1 MSDSAQGLG
10 IHAEY
15 MGSSHMGSSG
25 SGALDEFH
33 ESGMSNGSHP
43 EVQDDPS
50 TMNISSVA
58 NVPEF
63 STNGQIESVDDLFN
77 KEEITRV
84 LNSDVAINALLTRL
98 KQSLLICEEFTK
110 FVRKKYIFEEEHTN
124 ELAKQYKHFFSTTP
138 ASNSSLNRI
147 MHEVLSYDGKMSQ
160 VKQSYVKAL
169 QKMYDELT
177 ALLFTMTKL
186 RKSCKENSRRLE
198 KEVTDAIHSAEKAQ
212 ARYNSLCQDWDKLR
226 MTDPSKTKLTL
237 RGSKTTKEQEEE
249 LLRKIDAQDLEY
261 KQKVDHSTS
270 LRNTFITRERPKIVR
285 ELKDMILEMD
295 TALAIQLQKYTIWT
309 ENLILNTGITV
320 SPVDSAKSMKSLAAS
335 VSNERDLY
343 QFLKKYNSSG
353 KNSMLINKN
362 LIPVDYKKHP
372 SMNKQQGG
380 SRNFSGPKKP
390 PKFAVDPS
398 RNSIPKRIL
407 STHNDTPFTSSPSTP
422 SIAKPGAFNDMNST
436 SSNQRYRTSSGSSN
450 TMSPSGYS
458 PVSKEQPLPSLPSN
472 SSNSNNNQSTLVSQN
487 ENSEPHF
494 STLDPGPKAK
504 IVPSLSTA
512 FSVASGDSDRPVS
525 HIQTGTAIPPGVS
538 KNFKSFGVPLEDLIE
553 FENDMVPAIVRQ
565 CIYVIDTYGL
575 DLEGIYRKSANV
587 LDVSKLRDEIDKDPA
602 NISMILPPKNH
613 SDSDI
618 YLVGSLLKA
627 FFAALP
633 DALLLREITSEVKTC
648 VAIEDF
654 TTRKNYMHGL
664 LYKLPDAQYWTLRA
678 LLFHLKRVLQHEA
691 NNRMNLKS
699 LCIIWGPTIIAPN
712 DEDRNDVNFQIKAM
726 EVLLDVT
733 EQAFEPE

>member
-1 MSDSAQGLG
+1 MTGSNQGLG
-10 IHAEY
+10 INPE
-15 MGSSHMGSSG
+15 HMGS
-25 SGALDEFH
+25 GASDTR
-33 ESGMSNGSHP
+33 ESGISNGSRQDQP
-43 EVQDDPS
+43 MADDPGA
-50 TMNISSVA
+50 MNISGVI
-58 NVPEF
+58 NNF
-63 STNGQIESVDDLFN
+63 SEYDTNGQIELVDDLFN
-77 KEEITRV
+77 KEEIKHV

-169 QKMYDELT
+169 QKMYDELS

-198 KEVTDAIHSAEKAQ
+198 KEVTDSIHSAEKAQ
-212 ARYNSLCQDWDKLR
+212 MRYNSLCQDWDKLR

-270 LRNTFITRERPKIVR
+270 LRNTFISRERPKIVR

-320 SPVDSAKSMKSLAAS
+320 SPVDSSKSMKSLAAS

-353 KNSMLINKN
+353 KNSLLVNKN

-372 SMNKQQGG
+372 SMSKQQGS
-380 SRNFSGPKKP
+380 SRNFSGPKKT

-407 STHNDTPFTSSPSTP
+407 STHNETPFTPSPNSPSMT
-422 SIAKPGAFNDMNST
+422 FNDLNSNNST
-436 SSNQRYRTSSGSSN
+436 QRNRTSSGTN
-450 TMSPSGYS
+450 NALSPNGYPS
-458 PVSKEQPLPSLPSN
+458 VSKDQPLPSLPGISFPN
-472 SSNSNNNQSTLVSQN
+472 DNGAIAQQNNDKEQ
-487 ENSEPHF
+487 F
-494 STLDPGPKAK
+494 STLDPGPKTNV
-504 IVPSLSTA
+504 IPSLSTT
-512 FSVASGDSDRPVS
+512 FSITSGDSDRPIS
-525 HIQTGTAIPPGVS
+525 HIQTGASMPPGVS

-553 FENDMVPAIVRQ
+553 FENDMVPAIIRQ

-633 DALLLREITSEVKTC
+633 DSLLPGDVTPEVKTC

-664 LYKLPDAQYWTLRA
+664 LYKLPDAQYWTLRT
-678 LLFHLKRVLQHEA
+678 LLFHLQRILQHES
-691 NNRMNLKS
+691 NNRMNMKS
-699 LCIIWGPTIIAPN
+699 LCIIWGPTIIPPN

-726 EVLLDVT
+726 EVLLSVT
-733 EQAFEPE
+733 DQAFEPE

>member
-1 MSDSAQGLG
+1 MPTSDMYSGDVVSPVSDEFSRHSAMDSDSTVARP
-10 IHAEY
+10 AE
-15 MGSSHMGSSG
+15 GSYGS
-25 SGALDEFH
+25 
-33 ESGMSNGSHP
+33 MNGSRNT
-43 EVQDDPS
+43 DS
-50 TMNISSVA
+50 TISQPGSAQVKREE
-58 NVPEF
+58 NLDYLF
-63 STNGQIESVDDLFN
+63 ESEDIKHVM
-77 KEEITRV
+77 
-84 LNSDVAINALLTRL
+84 NSDVAINALLTRL

-124 ELAKQYKHFFSTTP
+124 ELAKQYKHFFNTTP
-138 ASNSSLNRI
+138 SSNSSLNRI

-160 VKQSYVKAL
+160 VKSSYVKAL

-237 RGSKTTKEQEEE
+237 RGSKTNKEQEEE

-270 LRNTFITRERPKIVR
+270 LRNTFITKERPKIVR

-320 SPVDSAKSMKSLAAS
+320 SPLDSSKSMKSLAAS

-343 QFLKKYNSSG
+343 QFLKKYNQSG
-353 KNSMLINKN
+353 KNSMLVNRN
-362 LIPVDYKKHP
+362 LIPVEYSKHP
-372 SMNKQQGG
+372 SMKKSQSSQ
-380 SRNFSGPKKP
+380 RNFSGPKKP

-407 STHNDTPFTSSPSTP
+407 STHNDTPFDSSPSTP
-422 SIAKPGAFNDMNST
+422 SMTKSGTFTELGVSSVSTAPT
-436 SSNQRYRTSSGSSN
+436 SSSSGNIKYQN
-450 TMSPSGYS
+450 TSRDQS
-458 PVSKEQPLPSLPSN
+458 LPSLPSN
-472 SSNSNNNQSTLVSQN
+472 VMEKERIPSNSMNSQ
-487 ENSEPHF
+487 F
-494 STLDPGPKAK
+494 STLDPGPRAK
-504 IVPSLSTA
+504 IVPSLSTTI
-512 FSVASGDSDRPVS
+512 SMSGSETDRPIS
-525 HIQTGTAIPPGVS
+525 HIQTGNSMPPGVS

-565 CIYVIDTYGL
+565 SIYVIDTYGL

-587 LDVSKLRDEIDKDPA
+587 LDVSKLKDEIDKDPA
-602 NISMILPPKNH
+602 NVSMILPPRNH

-618 YLVGSLLKA
+618 YLVGSLLKT
-627 FFAALP
+627 FFASLP
-633 DALLLREITSEVKTC
+633 DALLPRDITAEVKTC
-648 VAIEDF
+648 VAIEDP

-678 LLFHLKRVLQHEA
+678 LLFHLKRVLEHEPT
-691 NNRMNLKS
+691 NRMNTKS

-712 DEDRNDVNFQIKAM
+712 DEDRNDVNYQIKAM

-733 EQAFEPE
+733 DQAFEAEE

>member
-1 MSDSAQGLG
+1 MTESAQGLG
-10 IHAEY
+10 IKTDY
-15 MGSSHMGSSG
+15 G
-25 SGALDEFH
+25 SGADDFH
-33 ESGMSNGSHP
+33 SSEAVMSNGSRP
-43 EVQDDPS
+43 DQGLVADDPS
-50 TMNISSVA
+50 SMNISSVA
-58 NVPEF
+58 NTAPEY

-84 LNSDVAINALLTRL
+84 LNSDVAVNALLTRL

-186 RKSCKENSRRLE
+186 RKGCKENSRRLE

-270 LRNTFITRERPKIVR
+270 LRNTFISRERPKIVR

-320 SPVDSAKSMKSLAAS
+320 SPVDSSKSMKSLAAS

-372 SMNKQQGG
+372 SMNKQQSS
-380 SRNFSGPKKP
+380 SRNFSGPKKA

-407 STHNDTPFTSSPSTP
+407 STHNETPFTPSPSTP
-422 SIAKPGAFNDMNST
+422 SMAFNDMNSNT
-436 SSNQRYRTSSGSSN
+436 TTQRYRTSSGSSN
-450 TMSPSGYS
+450 TLSPSGYS
-458 PVSKEQPLPSLPSN
+458 SVSKEQPLPSLPTN
-472 SSNSNNNQSTLVSQN
+472 SSSSNNQSTMVSQN
-487 ENSEPHF
+487 DESEQQF

-512 FSVASGDSDRPVS
+512 FSVNSGDSDRPIS
-525 HIQTGTAIPPGVS
+525 HIQTGTAMPPGVS

-587 LDVSKLRDEIDKDPA
+587 LDVSKLRDDIDRDPA

-633 DALLLREITSEVKTC
+633 DPLLPGDITPEVKTC
-648 VAIEDF
+648 VAIEDY

-678 LLFHLKRVLQHEA
+678 LLFHLKRILQHEST
-691 NNRMNLKS
+691 NRMNVKS

-733 EQAFEPE
+733 DQAFEPE